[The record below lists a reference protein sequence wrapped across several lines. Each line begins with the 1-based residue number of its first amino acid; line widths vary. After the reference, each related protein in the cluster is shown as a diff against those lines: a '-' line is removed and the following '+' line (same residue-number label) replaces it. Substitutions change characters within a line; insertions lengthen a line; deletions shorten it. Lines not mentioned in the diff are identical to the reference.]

1 MEFVGSSQCKVD
13 IRRSP
18 LLLYSDGMAGERKKK
33 GKSNSKLVIG
43 TNRISHVIKA
53 TEKSSSDFEIPAREN
68 FVTMV
73 LPLTFIDRKIK
84 EIKRKQIFAFKNYSH
99 NDF

>member
-53 TEKSSSDFEIPAREN
+53 TEKSSSDFEIPALEN
-68 FVTMV
+68 FVTIEK
-73 LPLTFIDRKIK
+73 LALNFHRS
-84 EIKRKQIFAFKNYSH
+84 KNKG
-99 NDF
+99 NKKKTNFRF

>member
-33 GKSNSKLVIG
+33 KGKSNSKLVIG

-53 TEKSSSDFEIPAREN
+53 TEKSSSGFEIPAREN
-68 FVTMV
+68 FVTMEK
-73 LPLTFIDRKIK
+73 L
-84 EIKRKQIFAFKNYSH
+84 AFNFHRSKNKG
-99 NDF
+99 NKKKTNFRF